1 MKVVLASD
9 IRDLGQK
16 AARLGA
22 ESITQAINDRG
33 SASIVLATGAS
44 QFEVMKALCE
54 RTDIE
59 WRKVTAFHLDEY
71 IDLPETHPAS
81 FRRYLKERFL
91 ARVSTIGAFHF
102 ISGNSADLSDELTRL
117 DRLISATP
125 TDVVFAGIGE
135 NSHLAFNDPPAEFA
149 DKKGFKIVSLDLR
162 CRAQQ
167 HGEGWFPKLQ
177 DVPQRAITMTIPQI
191 MDGGQLIVSVSGGR
205 KAEAVRDSLEGP
217 ITPNCPASILRR
229 HPACTLFIDDAA
241 AQKRLRY
248 TECFVLSVK
257 PE

>member
-1 MKVVLASD
+1 MKLVLERD
-9 IRDLGQK
+9 IRHLGQK
-16 AARLGA
+16 AALIGA
-22 ESITQAINDRG
+22 ESITRAINHRG
-33 SASIVLATGAS
+33 SASVVFATGAS
-44 QFEVMKALCE
+44 QFEVMNALCE

-102 ISGNSADLSDELTRL
+102 IDGNSTDLPAELIRMDEL
-117 DRLISATP
+117 IATNP
-125 TDVVFAGIGE
+125 ADVVFAGIGE

-149 DKKGFKIVSLDLR
+149 DKKGFKVVSLDLR

-167 HGEGWFPKLQ
+167 HGEGWFPALE

-191 MDGGQLIVSVSGGR
+191 MDGGKLIISVSGGR
-205 KAEAVRDSLEGP
+205 KAEAVRDSLEGS
-217 ITPNCPASILRR
+217 ITPTCPASILQR

-241 AQKRLRY
+241 AKKLGPD
-248 TECFVLSVK
+248 TLKALS
-257 PE
+257 